1 MRNLSIFLSLLLS
14 CTLVSQ
20 TYEEVKNRFDKYLN
34 YKGSLDKCVEITPT
48 QVTLYSYSGG
58 KKEVDLAIAKKD
70 WCVFAALYK
79 SLPADSVEEFYRRIK
94 NKTAFKSTAANSQ
107 SDCLAAQ
114 KPLEKVKIMI
124 DPGHMAGNLAM
135 AHIEQKYLHFTREKY
150 PALKQDSL
158 DIAEGM
164 LTWQT
169 ASILK
174 KMLEEK
180 GATVAFTRKENGTS
194 FGKSYNEWF
203 KDDKERTL
211 DSLFALGRLT
221 AQKHKWLWKMNRA
234 TFFLEFFKDY
244 ELLQRS
250 RIINAYH
257 PDLTVIIHYN
267 VNEKNVPWQKPSD
280 KDFCMAFVPG
290 CLTADNL
297 ESVAGKMNFLRLL
310 LTTDVNKSEQV
321 SGLLVNE
328 LNKQLNVPIAK
339 TSDATYL
346 SEHCLGTNLAGVYCR
361 NLALCRLAQSPLMYG
376 ECLYQ
381 DDEKECY
388 QLIDNSENKYGVQTN
403 KRVVQAAQA
412 FYNAIVK
419 FYGK

>member
-1 MRNLSIFLSLLLS
+1 
-14 CTLVSQ
+14 
-20 TYEEVKNRFDKYLN
+20 
-34 YKGSLDKCVEITPT
+34 
-48 QVTLYSYSGG
+48 
-58 KKEVDLAIAKKD
+58 
-70 WCVFAALYK
+70 VFAALYK
-79 SLPADSVEEFYRRIK
+79 SLPADSAEVFYQRIK
-94 NKTAFKSTAANSQ
+94 NKTAFKTGSANAQ
-107 SDCLAAQ
+107 SDCATVQ
-114 KPLEKVKIMI
+114 KPLEKVRIMI
-124 DPGHMAGNLAM
+124 DPGHMAGNLNM
-135 AHIEQKYLHFTREKY
+135 AHLEQKYLHFTRGNY
-150 PALKQDSL
+150 PALRQDSL

-194 FGKSYNEWF
+194 FGCSYDEWF
-203 KDDKERTL
+203 RNDKEITL
-211 DSLFALGRLT
+211 DSLFALGKIT
-221 AQKHKWLWKMNRA
+221 AQKHKRLWKLNKA

-250 RIINAYH
+250 RVINAYR

-290 CLTADNL
+290 CLIADNL
-297 ESVAGKMNFLRLL
+297 ESPAGKMNFLRLL
-310 LTTDVNKSEQV
+310 LSTDVNKSEQI
-321 SGLLVNE
+321 SALLVSE
-328 LNKQLNVPIAK
+328 LNQQLNVPIAK

-346 SEHCLGTNLAGVYCR
+346 SEHCLSTKSAGVYCR

-381 DDEKECY
+381 DDEQECY
-388 QLIDNSENKYGVQTN
+388 QLIDNSENKFGIQTN

-419 FYGK
+419 FYAR